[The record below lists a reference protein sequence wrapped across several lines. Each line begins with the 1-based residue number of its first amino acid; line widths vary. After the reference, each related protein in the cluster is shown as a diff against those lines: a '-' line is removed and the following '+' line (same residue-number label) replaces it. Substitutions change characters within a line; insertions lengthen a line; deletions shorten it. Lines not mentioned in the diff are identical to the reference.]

1 MSLTDAGRAAMVR
14 WLADGRTEIGIF
26 ENKALDSADLGR
38 RVAIPF
44 EKGAL
49 DTAEIGLCRAPDMP
63 NLIGWKYVLVA
74 KCITVEGA
82 EEELA
87 KANHVDAS

>member
-1 MSLTDAGRAAMVR
+1 MSPADEQRAALVR

-38 RVAIPF
+38 RVAIAF

-49 DTAEIGLCRAPDMP
+49 DTAEIGFCRAPDMS
-63 NLIGWKYVLVA
+63 NFIGWKYVLVA
-74 KCITVEGA
+74 KCGTVDEA
-82 EEELA
+82 MAELA
-87 KANHVDAS
+87 KANHADAS